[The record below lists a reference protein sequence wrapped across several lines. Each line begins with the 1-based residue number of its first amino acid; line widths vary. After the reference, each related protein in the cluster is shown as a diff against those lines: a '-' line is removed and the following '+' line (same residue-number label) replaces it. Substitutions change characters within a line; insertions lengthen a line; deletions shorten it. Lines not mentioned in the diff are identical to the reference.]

1 MKAKI
6 RKGDL
11 VQVISGTTD
20 DKGKQGEVIRLLP
33 KKDRVVVQELNMRKK
48 HQGQVQ
54 TQGRN
59 IAPGIIEFEG
69 PMHISNVMLVCPKCK
84 KPTRVGFRREEK
96 KSVRVCKKCG
106 ADID

>member
-1 MKAKI
+1 MKTRI
-6 RKGDL
+6 RKGDT
-11 VQVISGTTD
+11 VQIISGTTD
-20 DKGKQGEVIRLLP
+20 DKGKQGEVIRVIR
-33 KKDRVVVQELNMRKK
+33 KTDRVVIQELNMRTK

-84 KPTRVGFRREEK
+84 EATRISFRREEK
-96 KSVRVCKKCG
+96 QSVRVCKKCG
-106 ADID
+106 KDID